1 MNKISVIIPNH
12 SNKNIDK
19 LINEVKKFKPL
30 EIIIVNNK
38 SETVKSNNTS
48 DILKYINISEEKMH
62 RLTEILAHQ
71 KLKVI
76 FYFSDNDVLVESLY
90 IYNNNSRN

>member
-1 MNKISVIIPNH
+1 MNKMSVIIPNH

-48 DILKYINISEEKMH
+48 DILKYYNISERKNASAN
-62 RLTEILAHQ
+62 RNFKHQ

-76 FYFSDNDVLVESLY
+76 FTFH
-90 IYNNNSRN
+90 R